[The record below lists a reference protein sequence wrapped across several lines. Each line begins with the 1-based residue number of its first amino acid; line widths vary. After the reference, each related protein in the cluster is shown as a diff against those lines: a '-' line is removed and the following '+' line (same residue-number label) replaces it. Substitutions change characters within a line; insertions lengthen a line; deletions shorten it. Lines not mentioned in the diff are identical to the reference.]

1 MMDLILGYLTIGLVN
16 GSFYALLSLGLALIF
31 GLLNVLNMT
40 HGVLYMMGAFA
51 AWAGSR
57 YLGLDYFGGLAFAPV
72 CVAAFG
78 MMLER
83 WLLRRTYG
91 LDPLYGF
98 MLTFGAAMV
107 VQGAFQAQFGSTG
120 LPYVAPDWLAGGVDF
135 GFLYFPVYRL
145 WVVAVALV
153 TCVIVWIA
161 IARTRLGSIL
171 RASSE
176 NAAAAEALGVGVP
189 RVFAATFAL
198 GSGLAGLAGA
208 LAAPIYQVSPLMGS
222 DILLVVFAIIVIGGM
237 GSIAGTIVSSY
248 ALALI
253 ESLTQALVPQA
264 ASFVVF
270 AFMCIVLLLR
280 PQGLFGIPVVRSHE
294 FTAARLSWIEPAGKD
309 AAAKRTNGMVPAL
322 AAAAA
327 LVALPVLLYPVYL
340 MKVFC
345 FTIFAASFN
354 FLLGFAGIM
363 SFGQAALF
371 GTAAYLTAHAAKEWA
386 LPPETAIGIG
396 IAAALGLGLVMG
408 IFAIRRRGI
417 YQAMITLAIAQMIYF
432 VYLQASFTHGEDG
445 IQSVP
450 RGMLLGLIDLREDAN
465 VYWLSAAAMLGVLF
479 GLRRLMSSPFGMML
493 IAIRDNERRALSL
506 GHHVDAYKVAA
517 FGIAA
522 FCAGVAGSLSAIV
535 FQLATLSDAHWH
547 LSGEAVLMALI
558 GGIGTFGGPL
568 IGAAV
573 LVTMQHFLSPFGSW
587 ILAVQGAV
595 FILCVLLFR
604 DGLLPQALALT
615 ANLRRQHAT
624 SDNAAVPR
632 VAEAVGQ

>member
-1 MMDLILGYLTIGLVN
+1 MDLILGYLTIGLVN

-294 FTAARLSWIEPAGKD
+294 FMAARLSWIEPAGKD

>member
-294 FTAARLSWIEPAGKD
+294 FMAARLSWIEPAGKD

-465 VYWLSAAAMLGVLF
+465 VYWLSVAAMLGVLF